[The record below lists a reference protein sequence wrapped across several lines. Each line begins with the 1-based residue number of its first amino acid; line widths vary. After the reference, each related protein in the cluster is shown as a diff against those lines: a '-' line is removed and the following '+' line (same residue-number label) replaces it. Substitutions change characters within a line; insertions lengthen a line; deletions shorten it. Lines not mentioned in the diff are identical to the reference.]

1 MWIVTTS
8 GFLSVVKDR
17 KDPNNLQVRARVR
30 EDILAH
36 FPDAQVFVA
45 HGGDYRHRAV
55 ISKADVAAKIAEMI
69 LDINYDSHF
78 KDVAIKTSPKS
89 SNRYAAYY
97 GAWTSF
103 AKMQDYAPYSKF
115 ERGKEPKIKGGSWPT
130 NGYYHTPSQDWDR
143 WDREDAR
150 AANARSPKGSRP
162 FSAYDLDADEF
173 EPINARRSSI
183 AESAVMGE
191 EDEEFYTQDELDAV
205 AFYYEVSVDTLSD
218 EKLAEYVKELNSMN
232 MIPMSDS
239 DMVIFRA
246 NTQFLPEDSED
257 VDRAEAD
264 AEADYY
270 GGITDYSDDD
280 SNYALPTKRKSPHW
294 WKRIFH

>member
-1 MWIVTTS
+1 M
-8 GFLSVVKDR
+8 KDR

-78 KDVAIKTSPKS
+78 KDVAIRTSPKS
-89 SNRYAAYY
+89 SSRMPAYY
-97 GAWTSF
+97 GAWTAF
-103 AKMQDYAPYSKF
+103 AKMQDYAPYSKH
-115 ERGKEPKIKGGSWPT
+115 ERGKEPKFKGGSWPT
-130 NGYYHTPSQDWDR
+130 TGGYYRTDWDR
-143 WDREDAR
+143 WEREDAR

-173 EPINARRSSI
+173 EPVSARKSSI
-183 AESAVMGE
+183 ADAAVMDE

-205 AFYYEVSVDTLSD
+205 SFYYDVSVDTLSD

-232 MIPMSDS
+232 MIPMRDT
-239 DMVIFRA
+239 DRVTFEA
-246 NTQFLPEDSED
+246 GTEVGFGEDDLAE
-257 VDRAEAD
+257 VVRAEAD

-280 SNYALPTKRKSPHW
+280 SNYALPVKRKSPHW
-294 WKRIFH
+294 WKRVFR